1 VSAVD
6 PAVGSAAVR
15 QALRRAADVLERE
28 AGTLAQLD
36 RAIGDGDLGITAEKM
51 AVAIRE
57 HADTEVGDDLGR
69 YLIAGG
75 MAVNRAA
82 PSTFGTLAAT
92 AMMRA
97 GKVASGKGAS
107 GQDGLEPATL
117 AEMLQGAETGIEERG
132 KAQLGDKTVLDALHP
147 AAQAFAREIEAG
159 RDLSAAARAMRDAA
173 RQGMNDVTNARS
185 RQGRAGWIGERTEGK
200 VDPGCHLL
208 VAVFDGW
215 VSTPRD

>member
-1 VSAVD
+1 MSAIGPD
-6 PAVGSAAVR
+6 AVR
-15 QALRRAADVLERE
+15 QALRRAADALDRE
-28 AGTLAQLD
+28 AGTLAELD

-51 AVAIRE
+51 AVALRR

-69 YLIAGG
+69 YLVAGG
-75 MAVNRAA
+75 MAVNREA

-97 GKVASGKGAS
+97 GKVASGR
-107 GQDGLEPATL
+107 DRLEPATL
-117 AEMLQGAETGIEERG
+117 AEMLRAAQTGIEERG

-147 AAQAFAREIEAG
+147 AAQAFGREIEAG
-159 RDLSAAARAMRDAA
+159 RDLPAASRAMLDAA
-173 RQGMNDVTNARS
+173 RQGMNDVTNSRS
-185 RQGRAGWIGERTEGK
+185 RRGRAGWIGERTEGE

-208 VAVFDGW
+208 VAVFDAW

>member
-1 VSAVD
+1 MSAIG
-6 PAVGSAAVR
+6 PGAVR
-15 QALRRAADVLERE
+15 QALRRAADVLDRE
-28 AGTLAQLD
+28 ADTVTKLD

-51 AVAIRE
+51 AVALRQ
-57 HADTEVGDDLGR
+57 HAETEVGDDLGT

-97 GKVASGKGAS
+97 GKVASG
-107 GQDGLEPATL
+107 QVRLEPTTL
-117 AEMLQGAETGIEERG
+117 AGMLEAAETGIKDRG

-147 AAQAFAREIEAG
+147 AAEAFAREIEAG
-159 RDLSAAARAMRDAA
+159 RDVPAASRAMRDAA
-173 RQGMNDVTNARS
+173 RQGMDDVTKARS
-185 RQGRAGWIGERTEGK
+185 RRGRAGWIGERTEGK

-208 VAVFDGW
+208 VAVFDDW
-215 VSTPRD
+215 V

>member
-1 VSAVD
+1 MSTIGAD
-6 PAVGSAAVR
+6 AVR
-15 QALRRAADVLERE
+15 RALRRAADVLDRE
-28 AGTLAQLD
+28 AGTLAELD

-51 AVAIRE
+51 AVALRR
-57 HADTEVGDDLGR
+57 HAETDVGDDLGR

-75 MAVNRAA
+75 MAVNRDA

-97 GKVASGKGAS
+97 GKVASG
-107 GQDGLEPATL
+107 QDRLEPATL
-117 AEMLQGAETGIEERG
+117 AEMLQAAQTGIEERG
-132 KAQLGDKTVLDALHP
+132 KARLGDKTVLDALHP

-159 RDLSAAARAMRDAA
+159 RDLPAAARAMRDAA

-185 RQGRAGWIGERTEGK
+185 RRGRAGWIGERTEGK

-208 VAVFDGW
+208 VEVFDEW
-215 VSTPRD
+215 V

>member
-1 VSAVD
+1 MSTIGAD
-6 PAVGSAAVR
+6 AVR
-15 QALRRAADVLERE
+15 RALRRAADVLDRE
-28 AGTLAQLD
+28 AGTLAELD

-51 AVAIRE
+51 AVALRR
-57 HADTEVGDDLGR
+57 HAETDVGDDLGR

-75 MAVNRAA
+75 MAVNRDA

-97 GKVASGKGAS
+97 GKVASG
-107 GQDGLEPATL
+107 QDRLEPATL
-117 AEMLQGAETGIEERG
+117 AEMLQAAQTGIEERG
-132 KAQLGDKTVLDALHP
+132 KARLGDKTVLDALHP

-159 RDLSAAARAMRDAA
+159 RDLPAAARAMRDAA

-185 RQGRAGWIGERTEGK
+185 RRGRAGWIGERTEGK

-208 VAVFDGW
+208 VAVFDEW
-215 VSTPRD
+215 V